1 MSPQILRQEKYT
13 FQTDVWSL
21 GITIYW
27 LLFQKLPWI
36 SQKVMGILKEIGEE
50 VVVPETSISPML
62 RDLLQKMLIIDENER
77 ITIEQVAEHGYLKNE
92 IKVLEEEI
100 AEE

>member
-21 GITIYW
+21 GITIYYM
-27 LLFQKLPWI
+27 LFQRLPWN

-50 VVVPETSISPML
+50 VIIPEADISPEL
-62 RDLLQKMLIIDENER
+62 RDLLQKMLIIDESAR
-77 ITIEQVAEHGYLKNE
+77 ITIEQAAEHEYLRDE
-92 IKVLEEEI
+92 IKEL
-100 AEE
+100 

>member
-21 GITIYW
+21 GITIYYM
-27 LLFQKLPWI
+27 LFQRLPWN

-50 VVVPETSISPML
+50 VIIPEADISPLL
-62 RDLLQKMLIIDENER
+62 RDLLQKMLIID
-77 ITIEQVAEHGYLKNE
+77 
-92 IKVLEEEI
+92 
-100 AEE
+100 